1 MIRLVGH
8 RRLGKE
14 CGQGSIIMSVSVRV
28 GLPNGEFHVI
38 KLILGKEL
46 LIWGLVVLGR
56 VCKILLVNIA
66 DLGEGLP
73 GW

>member
-1 MIRLVGH
+1 
-8 RRLGKE
+8 
-14 CGQGSIIMSVSVRV
+14 MSVSVRV
-28 GLPNGEFHVI
+28 SLPNGKLHVI

-46 LIWGLVVLGR
+46 PIWGLVVLGR